1 MTEIDFSSIEALTFD
16 CYGTLIDW
24 ERGILN
30 ALQPVFAPHAIEAE
44 EDELLECYAKHEAAL
59 EAGEYLAYREILG
72 RSLRGVCADFGC
84 TPSEQ
89 DIVEFSESVGV
100 WPAFPDSA
108 TALRRLAQRFKLG
121 VITNCDDDL
130 FARSNKRLG
139 VSFDWIVSAQTARSY
154 KPSLNNFEVAFGTI
168 EVPRERILH
177 VAQSL
182 YHDHVPAK
190 QLGLST
196 VWINRR
202 HDKPGFGATP
212 DAKATPDLTVPDMS
226 TFAELAVAPD
236 GVRA

>member
-1 MTEIDFSSIEALTFD
+1 MSEIDFGRFEALTFD

-30 ALQPVFAPHAIEAE
+30 ALQPVLAPHAIEAD
-44 EDELLECYAKHEAAL
+44 EDALLERYAKHEADL
-59 EAGEYLAYREILG
+59 EAGKYLSYREILARALLG
-72 RSLRGVCADFGC
+72 LCADFGFA
-84 TPSEQ
+84 PSEQ
-89 DIVEFSESVGV
+89 DIAEFSESVGV

-108 TALRRLAQRFKLG
+108 AALRRLAERFQLG

-154 KPSLNNFEVAFGTI
+154 KPSLNNFAVAFDMI
-168 EVPRERILH
+168 AVPRERILH

-212 DAKATPDLTVPDMS
+212 EANATPDLTVPDLR
-226 TFAELAVAPD
+226 TFAELAV
-236 GVRA
+236 RY

>member
-1 MTEIDFSSIEALTFD
+1 MSEIDFSSFDALTFD

-30 ALQPVFAPHAIEAE
+30 ALQPVLAPHAIEGE
-44 EDELLECYAKHEAAL
+44 EDELLERYAKHEAAL
-59 EAGEYLAYREILG
+59 ETGEYLPYREILA
-72 RSLRGVCADFGC
+72 RSLAGLCADFGVI
-84 TPSEQ
+84 PSEQ
-89 DIVEFSESVGV
+89 DVAEFSESVGV

-108 TALRRLAQRFKLG
+108 AALRRLAKRFKLG

-154 KPSLNNFEVAFGTI
+154 KPSLNNFEVAFDTI
-168 EVPRERILH
+168 EVSRERILH

-190 QLGLST
+190 QLGLNT
-196 VWINRR
+196 V
-202 HDKPGFGATP
+202 
-212 DAKATPDLTVPDMS
+212 
-226 TFAELAVAPD
+226 
-236 GVRA
+236 

>member
-1 MTEIDFSSIEALTFD
+1 MSEIDFSSFDALTFD

-30 ALQPVFAPHAIEAE
+30 ALQPVVAPQAIEAE
-44 EDELLECYAKHEAAL
+44 EDELLERYATHEAAL
-59 EAGEYLAYREILG
+59 EAGEYLAYREILA
-72 RSLRGVCADFGC
+72 RSLRGLCADFGF

-89 DIVEFSESVGV
+89 DVAEFSESVGV

-108 TALRRLAQRFKLG
+108 TALQRLAERFKLG

-154 KPSLNNFEVAFGTI
+154 KPSLNNFEVAFDAI
-168 EVPRERILH
+168 DVSRERVLH

-202 HDKPGFGATP
+202 HAKSGFGATP
-212 DAKATPDLTVPDMS
+212 EAKATPDMTVPDMR
-226 TFAELAVAPD
+226 TFAELADAPD
-236 GVRA
+236 GVRT